1 VRRRNE
7 RGVTAVEFVLVT
19 PVLIAAMLFTVGV
32 GRIAHARQQVE
43 SLAADA
49 ARAASLERDTSA
61 SAAAGDA
68 MASQSAGQLGLSCS
82 PLAVAVDVTG
92 YQPGGVVTAT
102 VTCETQLRDLGLV
115 GFPGTKTF
123 TAEATVPI
131 ENYRS
136 S

>member
-1 VRRRNE
+1 MRHNE
-7 RGVTAVEFVLVT
+7 RGVTALEFVLIT
-19 PVLIAAMLFTVGV
+19 PVLIAAMLFAVGV

-49 ARAASLERDTSA
+49 ARAASLERDIGA

-68 MASQSAGQLGLSCS
+68 MASQSAGHLGLSCS
-82 PLAVAVDVTG
+82 PLAVAVDVTD
-92 YQPGGVVTAT
+92 YEPGGVVTAT
-102 VTCETQLRDLGLV
+102 VTCEAQLRDLGLV

-123 TAEATVPI
+123 LADAAVPI

-136 S
+136 N